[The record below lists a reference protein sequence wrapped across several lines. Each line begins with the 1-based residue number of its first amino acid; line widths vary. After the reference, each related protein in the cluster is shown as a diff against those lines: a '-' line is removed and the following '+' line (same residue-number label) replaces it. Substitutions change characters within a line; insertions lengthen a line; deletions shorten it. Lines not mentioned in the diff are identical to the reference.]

1 MNMTLGSDMNY
12 TFQEWEK
19 RLEDYAK
26 NVEKELEEIR
36 KYKAEIQEMNIEA
49 VCHEIK
55 GNYIRNNQ
63 RLILSAPEII
73 IGNVD
78 SSGALYEGEGSQVIV
93 RGTDVGIEGAGNG
106 GKVVLRATN
115 LYQIAEDPGCD
126 GLEHVVT
133 SGSQVVSQARNITLM
148 SEDSNGA
155 FLNAPVT
162 DGSCGVSILSDKM
175 VNISAAVSAENYDK
189 RLSKHI
195 NGLEKNKKALSK
207 EAESHKKAF
216 SDMSKQMAKLL
227 DDKDNLIYNDEDV
240 RSNYNDIQDL
250 NEEIEG
256 LSLTMSEEIHSYTA
270 VLSML
275 AETNRQIRCFKADQ
289 ESIQKGD
296 DFKNNSTGAAVNI
309 SAENIN
315 LVSIDGEGNLRTN
328 ESAGIDIATHR
339 LNIAAEDKTGKLME
353 EGNVSINAKTVKIG
367 GVNKT
372 GEEYDDKDE
381 LTKGS
386 YTAEGEFI
394 LTSKDITIEGVNY
407 EVADK
412 KYKEKGLADDSKFKL
427 RVKNVE
433 VSTETSSNIEVDDKG
448 KLTKASYQAAG
459 DIVMKAKNFKLESVD
474 YDLENNKLTE
484 KAFTKD
490 SSLTIRTENTEL
502 SSTDTEGKATGKI
515 NLNAKTIAVKSMD
528 VEKEKR
534 TDDKLAAGSTMLLLS
549 EKMYVGSKSKD
560 IKSKKIQAQS
570 EEVFLF
576 SDKTL
581 EAQQGEAKSVL
592 QLADGNA
599 ALSGSKTQIYGDTTI
614 NAKAEIKGELK
625 APKATIDNLEAKSA
639 FKSPNISDGMGVGG
653 GGGGGSL
660 SAKGKAEDAPK
671 E

>member
-1 MNMTLGSDMNY
+1 MALGSDMNY

-19 RLEDYAK
+19 RLENYAK
-26 NVEKELEEIR
+26 NVEKELAEIR
-36 KYKAEIQEMNIEA
+36 KCKADIQKMNIEA

-55 GNYIRNNQ
+55 GNYIRNDQ

-78 SSGALYEGEGSQVIV
+78 SSGALYEGQGSKVIV
-93 RGTDVGIEGAGNG
+93 RGTNVGIEGAGDG

-115 LYQIAEDPGCD
+115 INQIAEDPGCD

-133 SGSQVVSQARNITLM
+133 NNSQVVSQARNIVLM
-148 SEDSNGA
+148 GEDAYGA
-155 FLNAPVT
+155 FSKQPIAS
-162 DGSCGVSILSDKM
+162 GSCGVSIQSDSN
-175 VNISAAVSAENYDK
+175 VNISAAISAETYETQLSERMKELEKTKKTLTNQVASHKQAYNS
-189 RLSKHI
+189 LSKR
-195 NGLEKNKKALSK
+195 
-207 EAESHKKAF
+207 
-216 SDMSKQMAKLL
+216 MSELL
-227 DDKDNLIYNDEDV
+227 DKKDKLIISDEDV
-240 RSNYNDIQDL
+240 RSDYNDIEDL
-250 NEEIEG
+250 NEEIED
-256 LSLTMSEEIHSYTA
+256 LSLTISEEIHNYTTI
-270 VLSML
+270 LSML
-275 AETNRQIRCFKADQ
+275 AEINRQLNCFKTAKK
-289 ESIQKGD
+289 SIKKGD
-296 DFKNNSTGAAVNI
+296 DYKNNATGSAVNI
-309 SAENIN
+309 SAENIS
-315 LVSIDGEGNLRTN
+315 LISADGEGNLRTN
-328 ESAGIDIATHR
+328 ATAGIDITTNR
-339 LNIAAEDKTGKLME
+339 LNIAAEEKSGKLMKD
-353 EGNVSINAKTVKIG
+353 GNFNINAKTIRMG
-367 GVNKT
+367 GVSTTNHN
-372 GEEYDDKDE
+372 YDNEGRLKE
-381 LTKGS
+381 AN
-386 YTAEGEFI
+386 YAAEGEFI

-407 EVADK
+407 EVADQ
-412 KYKEKGLADDSKFKL
+412 KYKEKSLVDDSKFKL

-448 KLTKASYQAAG
+448 KMTKASYKAEG

-474 YDLENNKLTE
+474 YDLENDKLTE

-515 NLNAKTIAVKSMD
+515 NLNAKAIAVKSMD

-560 IKSKKIQAQS
+560 IKSKRIQAQS

-599 ALSGSKTQIYGDTTI
+599 ALSGGKTQIYGDTTI